1 MAMSGID
8 RFIAEAE
15 LANKQAFTTFSRLA
29 SGAGVAVYPALNG
42 ECFQVQKSGPQ
53 HPDSV
58 EVHGAV
64 RLEQVPYKRTE
75 SGDGST
81 AVKMHILM
89 DSFECFKFRGTPSPK
104 TAFLYSAYARVAYY
118 KLHRGR
124 WKTVLCIRYDFAGA
138 KNAHPIFHAQLEN
151 GVPRAATS
159 ALFPGLPPIDEMKEL
174 HLGIRFPS
182 ANVVGATAL
191 LKIAAD
197 HLPGTSF
204 RAVLKAIQ
212 DQKFFQDWRCDCT
225 TLDNPDSAKLLLSS
239 GWYGSKFSP
248 VT

>member
-1 MAMSGID
+1 MSGID
-8 RFIAEAE
+8 RFIAAAE

-29 SGAGVAVYPALNG
+29 SGAGVAVHPAFNG
-42 ECFQVQKSGPQ
+42 ECFQVKKSGPQ

-81 AVKMHILM
+81 AVKMQILM
-89 DSFECFKFRGTPSPK
+89 DSFECFKFRGTPSRR
-104 TAFLYSAYARVAYY
+104 TAFLYNAYARVAYY

-138 KNAHPIFHAQLEN
+138 KNAHPIFHAQLES
-151 GVPRAATS
+151 GVPRAAIS
-159 ALFPGLPPIDEMKEL
+159 ALFPGLPPIDEMKDL

-225 TLDNPDSAKLLLSS
+225 TLDDPNSAKLLLSS

-248 VT
+248 IT